1 MQLAK
6 SDANI
11 MTKNNMVPLEEAL
24 AAEPIAEKN
33 AEWFINLKFNKTL
46 TDDDTD
52 TSK

>member
-11 MTKNNMVPLEEAL
+11 MTKNNMASLEEAP

-33 AEWFINLKFNKTL
+33 VEWFINLKLSKTL

-52 TSK
+52 TSQ